1 MGYQRWSNL
10 SIPRSHE
17 HRRRTSSQEGCSSW
31 ATAMIQTT
39 GPHSHEHPRKNG
51 NQVSRE
57 CSLWISAMALTIG
70 LGPTSIHARMAV
82 RGLGMVVVS
91 NRQWPR
97 HVPRSHEHR
106 RKCVNQGLGM
116 VVVGHRQWPRHA
128 PRSHEHRRKCVNQGL
143 GMVVV
148 SNRQWPRHAPRSHE
162 HRRKCVSQVPRN
174 GRGGYRRW
182 PAIGPFDFT
191 NIDVRKA
198 VEGRECFSMVL
209 SIEQTGLYL

>member
-128 PRSHEHRRKCVNQGL
+128 PRSHEHRRKCV
-143 GMVVV
+143 
-148 SNRQWPRHAPRSHE
+148 
-162 HRRKCVSQVPRN
+162 SQVPRN